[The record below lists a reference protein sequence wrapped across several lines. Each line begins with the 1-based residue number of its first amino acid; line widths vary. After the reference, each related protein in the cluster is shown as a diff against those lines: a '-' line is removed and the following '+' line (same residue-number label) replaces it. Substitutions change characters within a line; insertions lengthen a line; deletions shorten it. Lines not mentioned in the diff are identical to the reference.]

1 MGISRV
7 RSLNL
12 SICFLSSSC
21 LFSFFSHAYFAFFPP
36 SWLTIRGVQLTHP
49 TDYLAFSSLHKY
61 YGSLH
66 LCFFSTI
73 LLPSCC
79 YHHNDCHPF
88 YSFFDTSTYLLLS
101 KSPLLLSVVSL
112 SLSLIF
118 IIILCSDMAANSQLN
133 HFHLYPT
140 LVPWPWCHQLFTLQN
155 LTRVLLLIT
164 PGIVYF
170 HYSIAFY
177 YCKLFFINAQLIFL
191 CSQNLYFVFSFFCTW
206 GCMALPSF

>member
-1 MGISRV
+1 MVPFICVSFPPYCFRPV
-7 RSLNL
+7 VIITMIVTRSIPFLIPVLTCCYLNL
-12 SICFLSSSC
+12 LCCFLS
-21 LFSFFSHAYFAFFPP
+21 
-36 SWLTIRGVQLTHP
+36 
-49 TDYLAFSSLHKY
+49 
-61 YGSLH
+61 
-66 LCFFSTI
+66 
-73 LLPSCC
+73 
-79 YHHNDCHPF
+79 
-88 YSFFDTSTYLLLS
+88 
-101 KSPLLLSVVSL
+101 